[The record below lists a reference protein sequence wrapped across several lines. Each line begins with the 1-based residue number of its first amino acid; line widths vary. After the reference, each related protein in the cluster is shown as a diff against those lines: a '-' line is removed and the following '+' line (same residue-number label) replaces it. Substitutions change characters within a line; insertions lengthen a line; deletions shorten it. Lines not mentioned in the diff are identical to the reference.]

1 MTQDRV
7 LALPSKGRLKES
19 AEEYLT
25 KKMGLAIKGGTSRG
39 YTADLYV
46 GDQSYPVIYQQARDI
61 AEGIV
66 GGNLAFGVSGVD
78 LLEEVGGREGR
89 DYDIL
94 FPLGFGHADLVVA
107 VPDAWVDVRSMSD
120 LGEVAQDFFQ
130 RHGRRMRVATKYH
143 RLTRRFFLDHH
154 VHEFRIVDSSG
165 ATEGAPYAGQ
175 AELIVDITS
184 TGSTLKANDLRV
196 LDDGVMLSS
205 QAVLAASLGWKQ
217 TAKDVRLQE
226 LFMALHHAQKAAR
239 ACVLVQVQATRLP
252 QKLREELVN
261 RSLVVAA
268 DQGRFVL
275 PRDELAVLV
284 AEGLFAEEHAVSI
297 SSLDYASY

>member
-1 MTQDRV
+1 
-7 LALPSKGRLKES
+7 
-19 AEEYLT
+19 
-25 KKMGLAIKGGTSRG
+25 
-39 YTADLYV
+39 
-46 GDQSYPVIYQQARDI
+46 
-61 AEGIV
+61 
-66 GGNLAFGVSGVD
+66 
-78 LLEEVGGREGR
+78 
-89 DYDIL
+89 
-94 FPLGFGHADLVVA
+94 LVVA

-226 LFMALHHAQKAAR
+226 LFMALHHAQQAAR

>member
-78 LLEEVGGREGR
+78 LLEEVGGREGQ
-89 DYDIL
+89 DYNIL

-226 LFMALHHAQKAAR
+226 LFMALHHAQQAAR

>member
-1 MTQDRV
+1 V
-7 LALPSKGRLKES
+7 RLE
-19 AEEYLT
+19 
-25 KKMGLAIKGGTSRG
+25 
-39 YTADLYV
+39 
-46 GDQSYPVIYQQARDI
+46 
-61 AEGIV
+61 
-66 GGNLAFGVSGVD
+66 
-78 LLEEVGGREGR
+78 
-89 DYDIL
+89 
-94 FPLGFGHADLVVA
+94 
-107 VPDAWVDVRSMSD
+107 
-120 LGEVAQDFFQ
+120 
-130 RHGRRMRVATKYH
+130 HGRRMRVATKYH

-196 LDDGVMLSS
+196 LDDGLMLSS

-226 LFMALHHAQKAAR
+226 LFMALHHAQEAAR
-239 ACVLVQVQATRLP
+239 ACVLVQVQAIRLP

-275 PRDELAVLV
+275 PRDELATLV